1 MAETYNQALVSVD
14 TQFIKQVRATY
25 KGKVTRSLSALKEV
39 LQYTGGD
46 SNVFDLDNIDPGE
59 VETILSSLKLDNK
72 AVGELHIRYEVTR
85 KHVEGADEEALVK
98 KDDEYITEVESKV
111 REGMKLYNSYFKQ
124 KNAKQILSQEA
135 AKYTLKLEMFKQQ
148 KQGYENIYKEA
159 LVVVDSEDFE
169 EMRTA
174 QHQKSFL
181 KQEFD
186 KLVSLGTEL
195 LAVAPQA
202 GSAVSE
208 TDKEMFDLSKERLT
222 FGQVLTKLEKVIK
235 KVELQDKKEMAKL
248 SKPDNVVMSS
258 EGGGSGGNKSNIL
271 KLKVKPPVFSEKG
284 WEFSVFKR
292 DFNTFVSVDDR
303 TDIEISTLLN

>member
-14 TQFIKQVRATY
+14 TQFIKQVRASY
-25 KGKVTRSLSALKEV
+25 KGKVTQSLSALKEV

-46 SNVFDLDNIDPGE
+46 SNIFDLDNIDPGE

-111 REGMKLYNSYFKQ
+111 REGMKLYNSYLKQ

-174 QHQKSFL
+174 QHHKSFL

-222 FGQVLTKLEKVIK
+222 FEQVLTKLEKVIK
-235 KVELQDKKEMAKL
+235 KVELQDEKEIMEAAKEYFEELKKET
-248 SKPDNVVMSS
+248 
-258 EGGGSGGNKSNIL
+258 EE
-271 KLKVKPPVFSEKG
+271 KVE
-284 WEFSVFKR
+284 
-292 DFNTFVSVDDR
+292 DR
-303 TDIEISTLLN
+303 EVKCEV